1 MVCRVYHTPN
11 TIQVGLST
19 NTYAHQGKR
28 VSFHTRIQGRVTP
41 VSWLKLSF
49 LMKIGSHGKAAK
61 MSKMA
66 INTRRYQPSALS
78 QIQRCIKLVI
88 YVMIQKLEFVSSYL
102 TRFFSEIVTLVIY
115 IYMSIL
121 FAHDA
126 FLKYPSS
133 GTFKIERLESHIFW
147 RN

>member
-19 NTYAHQGKR
+19 NTYTHQGKR

-49 LMKIGSHGKAAK
+49 LIKIGSHGKAAK
-61 MSKMA
+61 MSKVA
-66 INTRRYQPSALS
+66 INTRRYQPPALS

-88 YVMIQKLEFVSSYL
+88 YVMIQKLEFVSPYL
-102 TRFFSEIVTLVIY
+102 ARFFSEIQNVVTLVILLV
-115 IYMSIL
+115 I
-121 FAHDA
+121 
-126 FLKYPSS
+126 
-133 GTFKIERLESHIFW
+133 
-147 RN
+147 